1 MPVLITPSYAN
12 KLAHDRV
19 VAIRSSH
26 ASTRSLV
33 HRRPAGCVAFQ
44 RTHHFLSP
52 VSFPAETSRRNR
64 LTVFSSPLITTLLTT
79 RPRHLVWTTL
89 NEPHVCFHLPFFFS
103 FFFFFYCFKWKD
115 PRLRFDAPFGFRSPL
130 FHSFSF
136 EIKIICNIWRKE
148 K

>member
-1 MPVLITPSYAN
+1 MITMPVLITPSYAN

-44 RTHHFLSP
+44 RTHRFLSP

-103 FFFFFYCFKWKD
+103 FFFYKVASLSSSVHTVNY
-115 PRLRFDAPFGFRSPL
+115 RAGIHLLVRNLYST
-130 FHSFSF
+130 
-136 EIKIICNIWRKE
+136 
-148 K
+148 